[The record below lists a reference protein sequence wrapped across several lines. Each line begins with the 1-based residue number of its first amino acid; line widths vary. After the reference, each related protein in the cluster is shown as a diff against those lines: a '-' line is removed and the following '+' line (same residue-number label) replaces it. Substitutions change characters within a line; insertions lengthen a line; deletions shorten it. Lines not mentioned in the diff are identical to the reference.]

1 MKKRLNLDE
10 AVFLTSDILA
20 LPLGD
25 HGTDGLV
32 LLHLVL
38 LEPSLAGRL
47 VVGLAHLAN

>member
-1 MKKRLNLDE
+1 MSQITQ
-10 AVFLTSDILA
+10 FFFTSDVLA
-20 LPLGD
+20 LPLSD

-38 LEPSLAGRL
+38 LEPSLTGCL